1 MKLTIISRTPEEI
14 WTDRVIKIA
23 KCWKKTGKL
32 STNERQKML
41 LALYKSFDLEV
52 YQKMSLR
59 WRETAMFM
67 FNDLIEGLT
76 PRQFYQAIP
85 IRKQFDGEK
94 YEVRDYFTAREFI
107 EKKIGWDNKIPNGF
121 EFLMNYWDRKINLI
135 AVWAMDVVNDSRQR
149 KSGKSIFEEFA
160 RENGIHLMHMYEL
173 KGGGLSD

>member
-32 STNERQKML
+32 STNERQKLL

-76 PRQFYQAIP
+76 PRQFYQVIP
-85 IRKQFDGEK
+85 IRKQFDGKK